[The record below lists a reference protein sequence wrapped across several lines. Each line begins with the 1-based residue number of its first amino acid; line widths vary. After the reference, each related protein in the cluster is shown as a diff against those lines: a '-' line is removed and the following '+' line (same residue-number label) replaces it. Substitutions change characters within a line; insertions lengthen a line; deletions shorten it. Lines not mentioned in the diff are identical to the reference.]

1 MARTRIRTVMA
12 ALGATITLVGLGAAG
27 VSAAV
32 GSPVTT
38 TAPAGA
44 RAESSTIT
52 EYFHKIAARH
62 SGDSLNVATGGTQHG
77 LSIISWPFHWTQQ
90 NSQWSLDS
98 VSGSTP
104 PGFSG
109 IFMLRARHSN
119 QCIDVSGSP
128 VAGAQL
134 VQQPCNPT
142 DTSQHW
148 FYGSEADSGDPKF
161 RFIYNR
167 AAGMPGSGTE
177 KVMKVDN
184 GGPMG
189 TKVILANKGVFSSS
203 RFTITAPV
211 HVTSTTEVFG

>member
-1 MARTRIRTVMA
+1 MIA
-12 ALGATITLVGLGAAG
+12 ALGVTIALVGLGSAA

-32 GSPVTT
+32 GSPTTT
-38 TAPAGA
+38 TAPSGA
-44 RAESSTIT
+44 RAESSTVT

-62 SGDSLNVATGGTQHG
+62 SGDSLNVATGGTQNG
-77 LSIISWPFHWTQQ
+77 LNIISWPFHWTQQ

-119 QCIDVSGSP
+119 QCIDVVGSP
-128 VAGAQL
+128 VAGARL
-134 VQQPCNPT
+134 AQQPCNPA

-148 FYGSEADSGDPKF
+148 FYGSAADSGDAQF

-189 TKVILANKGVFSSS
+189 TKVILANKDLFSSS
-203 RFTITAPV
+203 RFSITAPV
-211 HVTSTTEVFG
+211 KVTSTTEVFG